1 MDQEKN
7 DRHAEISTKV
17 AVDYNVFTQVCKM
30 GYLAYGLPTGRIEIS
45 FTRVDIQ
52 KMCTGEVIEKDHYG
66 QIFLFRMIGVE
77 RTDVI
82 EILKRSPLFQQ
93 LAEVV

>member
-1 MDQEKN
+1 MNKETNKQT
-7 DRHAEISTKV
+7 EISTKV

-30 GYLAYGLPTGRIEIS
+30 GYLAYALPTGRVEFT

-52 KMCTGEVIEKDHYG
+52 KMCAGEIVEKEHYG
-66 QIFLFRMIGVE
+66 KIFLFMMIGVE

-93 LAEVV
+93 LADQL

>member
-1 MDQEKN
+1 MNQEK
-7 DRHAEISTKV
+7 DKKTEISTRV

-52 KMCTGEVIEKDHYG
+52 KMCAGEIVEKDHYG
-66 QIFLFRMIGVE
+66 KIFLFMIIGVE

-93 LAEVV
+93 LAEIV